1 MILYL
6 ETSRLVKL
14 YVREPD
20 SGEVREAVGSA
31 DVVATSIV
39 AYAEARAAFARKLR
53 ERGLSKEAHDSVKVS
68 LAADW
73 PRFFVLNVTGT
84 TVAAAGDLA
93 ERHALRG
100 FDALHLAAALDLR
113 SAAGGS
119 PVTFST
125 ADQRLA
131 AAARLEGLDLSD
143 T

>member
-20 SGEVREAVGSA
+20 SGEVRESVDTA

-39 AYAEARAAFARKLR
+39 TYAEARAAFARKLR
-53 ERGLSKEAHDSVKVS
+53 ERGLSKGAYESVKIS
-68 LAADW
+68 LDADW
-73 PRFFVLNVTGT
+73 PRTFVLNVTGT

-93 ERHALRG
+93 EKHALRG

-113 SAAGGS
+113 AAAGGS
-119 PVTFST
+119 PVVFST
-125 ADQRLA
+125 TDRRLA
-131 AAARLEGLDLSD
+131 EAARLEGLDLPP
-143 T
+143 